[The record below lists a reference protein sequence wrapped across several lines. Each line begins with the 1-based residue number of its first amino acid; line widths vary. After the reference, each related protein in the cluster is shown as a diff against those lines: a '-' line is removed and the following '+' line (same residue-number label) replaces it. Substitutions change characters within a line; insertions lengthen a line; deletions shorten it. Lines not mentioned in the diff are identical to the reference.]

1 MPGGFHPFHPG
12 HKSLYDWAVKQ
23 FGQTNVYVA
32 ATNDTSTRPFP
43 FDVKKQLASFAGV
56 PPSNFI
62 QVKSPFNLNS
72 YEGLLQDGTALIFV
86 RSEKDRN
93 EQPQPD
99 RTKKDGSL
107 GYIKSWTGNNAE
119 DYKTSGYM
127 AYGPTQDFQFSGV
140 NIKSASELRSAWPS
154 MASED
159 QRKAAEEMYPGKGIE
174 AAKLLDNALGNE
186 QEESVQEWVVPALK
200 GGKYALKIGKWL
212 WNNKWAVT
220 FFVGAWKTIDWV
232 GDALEWIQKWLN
244 HPVTKALAK
253 YGLPAI
259 GIAIALYGGK
269 RLWEELEN
277 IKDERELDKMVRSF
291 VPSPQEVEKEL
302 ELAMAEGDVIPFKK
316 SNPANPHLDKD
327 ALDAWN
333 KERNQKMAQDMIKL
347 APEVVE
353 YYKELKDQNKD
364 TETAID
370 IIAYDFDIDKYDVKR
385 ILQANNIDEDV
396 NELNL
401 FKKSNNE
408 DPKQQ
413 DPNKLKVLDWV
424 GSRNDGKEHFLS
436 FFVKGTAW
444 SGRMIFIKPDAAKS
458 FMKKVEDN
466 PEHEARI
473 KKMLTSVETTSK
485 LFTQLKIDHQVR
497 RAS

>member
-99 RTKKDGSL
+99 RTKKDGSP

-212 WNNKWAVT
+212 WNNKWAIT

-269 RLWEELEN
+269 RLWDELEN

-291 VPSPQEVEKEL
+291 VPNPQEVEKEL
-302 ELAMAEGDVIPFKK
+302 EAAMAED
-316 SNPANPHLDKD
+316 
-327 ALDAWN
+327 
-333 KERNQKMAQDMIKL
+333 
-347 APEVVE
+347 EV
-353 YYKELKDQNKD
+353 
-364 TETAID
+364 A
-370 IIAYDFDIDKYDVKR
+370 
-385 ILQANNIDEDV
+385 
-396 NELNL
+396 ELNL
-401 FKKSNNE
+401 FKKTNNA

-444 SGRMIFIKPDAAKS
+444 SGRLIFIKPEAAKT

>member
-99 RTKKDGSL
+99 RTKKDGSP

-212 WNNKWAVT
+212 WNNKWAIT

-269 RLWEELEN
+269 RLWDELEN

-291 VPSPQEVEKEL
+291 VPNPQEVEKEL
-302 ELAMAEGDVIPFKK
+302 EAAMAED
-316 SNPANPHLDKD
+316 
-327 ALDAWN
+327 
-333 KERNQKMAQDMIKL
+333 
-347 APEVVE
+347 EV
-353 YYKELKDQNKD
+353 
-364 TETAID
+364 A
-370 IIAYDFDIDKYDVKR
+370 
-385 ILQANNIDEDV
+385 
-396 NELNL
+396 ELNL
-401 FKKSNNE
+401 FKKTNNA

-444 SGRMIFIKPDAAKS
+444 SGRLIFIKPDAAKS

-466 PEHEARI
+466 PEHEDRI

>member
-32 ATNDTSTRPFP
+32 ATNNQETRPFP

-56 PPSNFI
+56 PPTNFI

-72 YEGLLQDGTALIFV
+72 YTGLLQDGTALVFV

-99 RTKKDGSL
+99 RTKKDGTP
-107 GYIKSWTGNNAE
+107 GYIKSWTGKE
-119 DYKTSGYM
+119 MDDYVTSGYM
-127 AYGPTQDFQFSGV
+127 AYGPTQEFQFSGV
-140 NIKSASELRSAWPS
+140 DIKSASELRNTWPKMS
-154 MASED
+154 DED
-159 QRKAAEEMYPGKGIE
+159 KRKAAEEMYPSKGIE
-174 AAKLLDNALGNE
+174 AAKLLDNALGSE
-186 QEESVQEWVVPALK
+186 QEESVQEWVLPAIK
-200 GGKYALKIGKWL
+200 GSKYAFKIGKWL
-212 WNNKWAVT
+212 WNNKWAIAWFT
-220 FFVGAWKTIDWV
+220 AAWKTIGWI
-232 GDALEWIQKWLN
+232 GDAIEWVQKLFD
-244 HPVTKALAK
+244 HPITKALAK

-269 RLWEELEN
+269 RLWDELEN

-291 VPSPQEVEKEL
+291 VPNPQEVEKEL
-302 ELAMAEGDVIPFKK
+302 ELAMAED
-316 SNPANPHLDKD
+316 
-327 ALDAWN
+327 
-333 KERNQKMAQDMIKL
+333 
-347 APEVVE
+347 EV
-353 YYKELKDQNKD
+353 
-364 TETAID
+364 A
-370 IIAYDFDIDKYDVKR
+370 
-385 ILQANNIDEDV
+385 
-396 NELNL
+396 ELNL
-401 FKKSNNE
+401 FKKTNNE

-436 FFVKGTAW
+436 FFVKGAAW
-444 SGRMIFIKPDAAKS
+444 SGRLLFIKPDAAKA

-473 KKMLTSVETTSK
+473 KKMLTSIETTSK
-485 LFTQLKIDHQVR
+485 LFTQLNIDHQVR

>member
-32 ATNDTSTRPFP
+32 ATNNQETRPFP

-56 PPSNFI
+56 PPTNFI

-72 YEGLLQDGTALIFV
+72 YTGLLQDGTALVFV

-99 RTKKDGSL
+99 RTKKDGTP
-107 GYIKSWTGNNAE
+107 GYIKSWTGKE
-119 DYKTSGYM
+119 MDDYVTSGYM
-127 AYGPTQDFQFSGV
+127 AYGPTQEFQFSGV
-140 NIKSASELRSAWPS
+140 DIKSASELRNTWPS
-154 MASED
+154 MSPED
-159 QRKAAEEMYPGKGIE
+159 KRKAAEEMYPSKGIE
-174 AAKLLDNALGNE
+174 AAKLLDNALGSE
-186 QEESVQEWVVPALK
+186 QEESVQEWVLPAIK
-200 GGKYALKIGKWL
+200 GSKYAFKIGKWL
-212 WNNKWAVT
+212 WKNKWALAW
-220 FFVGAWKTIDWV
+220 FAAAWKTIDWI
-232 GDALEWIQKWLN
+232 GDALDWIQKFFN
-244 HPVTKALAK
+244 HPVTKALTK

-269 RLWEELEN
+269 RLWDELEN

-291 VPSPQEVEKEL
+291 VPNPQEVEKEL
-302 ELAMAEGDVIPFKK
+302 ELAMAE
-316 SNPANPHLDKD
+316 
-327 ALDAWN
+327 
-333 KERNQKMAQDMIKL
+333 
-347 APEVVE
+347 
-353 YYKELKDQNKD
+353 
-364 TETAID
+364 
-370 IIAYDFDIDKYDVKR
+370 
-385 ILQANNIDEDV
+385 DEV

-401 FKKSNNE
+401 FKRDNNT
-408 DPKQQ
+408 DPKRQ

-424 GSRNDGKEHFLS
+424 SSRNDGKEHFLS
-436 FFVKGTAW
+436 FFVKGAAW
-444 SGRMIFIKPDAAKS
+444 SGRLLFIKPDAAKA

-473 KKMLTSVETTSK
+473 KKMLTSIETTSK
-485 LFTQLKIDHQVR
+485 LFTQLNIDHQVR

>member
-99 RTKKDGSL
+99 RTKKDGSP

-212 WNNKWAVT
+212 WNNKWAIT

-269 RLWEELEN
+269 RLWDELEN

-291 VPSPQEVEKEL
+291 VPNPQEVEKEL
-302 ELAMAEGDVIPFKK
+302 EAAMAED
-316 SNPANPHLDKD
+316 
-327 ALDAWN
+327 
-333 KERNQKMAQDMIKL
+333 
-347 APEVVE
+347 EV
-353 YYKELKDQNKD
+353 
-364 TETAID
+364 A
-370 IIAYDFDIDKYDVKR
+370 
-385 ILQANNIDEDV
+385 
-396 NELNL
+396 ELNL
-401 FKKSNNE
+401 FKKTNNA

-444 SGRMIFIKPDAAKS
+444 SGRLIFIKPDAAKS

-466 PEHEARI
+466 PEHESRI

>member
-1 MPGGFHPFHPG
+1 MKLRQLYEAPARKTIAVMPGGFHPFHPG

-99 RTKKDGSL
+99 RTKKDGSP

-212 WNNKWAVT
+212 WNNKWAIT

-269 RLWEELEN
+269 RLWDELEN

-291 VPSPQEVEKEL
+291 VPNPQEVEKEL
-302 ELAMAEGDVIPFKK
+302 EAAMAED
-316 SNPANPHLDKD
+316 
-327 ALDAWN
+327 
-333 KERNQKMAQDMIKL
+333 
-347 APEVVE
+347 EV
-353 YYKELKDQNKD
+353 
-364 TETAID
+364 A
-370 IIAYDFDIDKYDVKR
+370 
-385 ILQANNIDEDV
+385 
-396 NELNL
+396 ELNL
-401 FKKSNNE
+401 FKKTNNA

-444 SGRMIFIKPDAAKS
+444 SGRLIFIKPDAAKS

>member
-99 RTKKDGSL
+99 RTKKDGSP

-212 WNNKWAVT
+212 WNNKWAIT

-269 RLWEELEN
+269 RLWDELEN

-291 VPSPQEVEKEL
+291 VPNPQEVEKEL
-302 ELAMAEGDVIPFKK
+302 EAAMAED
-316 SNPANPHLDKD
+316 
-327 ALDAWN
+327 
-333 KERNQKMAQDMIKL
+333 
-347 APEVVE
+347 EV
-353 YYKELKDQNKD
+353 
-364 TETAID
+364 A
-370 IIAYDFDIDKYDVKR
+370 
-385 ILQANNIDEDV
+385 
-396 NELNL
+396 ELNL
-401 FKKSNNE
+401 FKKTNNA

-444 SGRMIFIKPDAAKS
+444 SGRLIFIKPDAAKS

>member
-1 MPGGFHPFHPG
+1 VKLRQLYEAPARKTIAVMPGGFHPFHPG

-99 RTKKDGSL
+99 RTKKDGSP

-140 NIKSASELRSAWPS
+140 NIKSASELRSAWPT

-212 WNNKWAVT
+212 WNNKWAIT

-269 RLWEELEN
+269 RLWDELEN

-291 VPSPQEVEKEL
+291 VPNPQEVEKEL
-302 ELAMAEGDVIPFKK
+302 EAAMAED
-316 SNPANPHLDKD
+316 
-327 ALDAWN
+327 
-333 KERNQKMAQDMIKL
+333 
-347 APEVVE
+347 EV
-353 YYKELKDQNKD
+353 
-364 TETAID
+364 A
-370 IIAYDFDIDKYDVKR
+370 
-385 ILQANNIDEDV
+385 
-396 NELNL
+396 ELNL
-401 FKKSNNE
+401 FKKTNNA

-413 DPNKLKVLDWV
+413 DSNKLKVLDWV

-444 SGRMIFIKPDAAKS
+444 SGRLIFIKPDAAKS